1 MITGLFDLMLEGKNI
16 ETENIKEGAIIPAL
30 MWIVW
35 FSIMLYLT
43 LSVI

>member
-1 MITGLFDLMLEGKNI
+1 MITGLFDLMLKGNSV
-16 ETENIKEGAIIPAL
+16 ETEDIKEGAIIPAL